1 MALVVTQE
9 EVNKHSNKYYNTN
22 YFILLFENTIGVSL
36 DFQCQ
41 NPHTVLV
48 KEFSWPVVRN
58 DKNELSF
65 LFMLATVPQE
75 TWTIFCHSSYYNES
89 IDHAIILFKKKVILF
104 YFLNS

>member
-1 MALVVTQE
+1 LIEMKRLMALVVTQE

-36 DFQCQ
+36 DFQCR
-41 NPHTVLV
+41 
-48 KEFSWPVVRN
+48 PVVRN